1 MNKPITGYTIF
12 SATGMACAWLGAAML
27 VLVGWT
33 APAGAGSAELSER
46 TNYGQLSLS
55 SPKLHFGLVEVGDR
69 ASQRLTISNSG
80 NTATGNLQ
88 INTLFL
94 DERDAANYATDIS
107 GNITLKPGESRD
119 LNIYFDPRA
128 EGMTPGM
135 LFITHSG
142 KNTVAIVHLEGIGI
156 DSYAGAG
163 LAPPVLSGAVGEGS
177 VAFVKSQL
185 SGIDP
190 INATSIQ
197 FGPDNR
203 LYAAGLNG
211 DILIYDVQRDGIN
224 QYSVTQTETIDLV
237 KNILNHDD
245 NGQPNLTV
253 NTRLVTGI
261 VVTGTATDPVIYVTS
276 SDPRIGGGGSGLS
289 TNLDTNSGILSKL
302 TTTANGWQKLDLV
315 RGLPRSEE
323 NHTANGMAL
332 DENSGKLYIAMGGN
346 TNQGSPSNNFAK
358 LPEYALSAAIVEVD
372 LLAIGDTTYDL
383 PTLDDE
389 DRPGVNDAN
398 DPFGG
403 NRGKNQAIVTTSGPV
418 QVYSPG
424 FRNAYDVLITE
435 SGLMYSWDNGPNGGW
450 GGYPGVCSNDIVEPG
465 ETRFDALHL
474 ITGSGYYAGH
484 SNPTRASTDI
494 TFNDSNPQSPVPF
507 GNAIECEYFGP
518 PGTGLEQHPENL
530 ALMSTPASTNGLAEY
545 TASNFSG
552 AMQGDLLAAAFNN
565 KVYRVKLTDDG
576 SAVDFS
582 NALFSNVGGT
592 PLDVIAQGDND
603 IFPGTIWVT
612 DFSQQSIIVFEPQDY
627 EQSGTGTPVAVCTA
641 DDPQADPDADGFST
655 DDELANGTNPCS
667 AADFPADSDSDGVS
681 DLLDNDDDNDGLPDT
696 SDPFARDSAN
706 GANTFAPVSYQWEN
720 DSSPAGFIS
729 ELGFS
734 GLMTNGVTD
743 YSNLFD
749 LNQMTVRGA
758 AGVVTVDNVSAGDAI
773 GGDNS
778 QEYGFQFGVNVTD
791 SDSPLVA
798 KTRIVAPF
806 AGVQSSGFQ
815 SLGLFVGNGDQDNYI
830 KLVVNNTGVN
840 GGVEVLAEV
849 AGEVNLTDS
858 LSTNVVGADHA
869 DLYLL
874 LDPTAL
880 TVSAFYQLSIDGVEG
895 EVQSLGVAADLPLEW
910 LQSGTKLA
918 VGIISTSNM
927 GTAFPGTWDF
937 IEVNNEVDVLAN
949 AVATNTNAG
958 NDSGANTGTN
968 AGNTTGTDTGSDTQG
983 SQQDSDAKVVLG
995 GGGLFT
1001 LPGVLWLM
1009 ALVFSAS
1016 WLRARRLKV
1025 LKMQ

>member
-1 MNKPITGYTIF
+1 MNKPKTKCT
-12 SATGMACAWLGAAML
+12 
-27 VLVGWT
+27 VLFAKRK
-33 APAGAGSAELSER
+33 APALLFATLLALVSWMAPAFADTSSAELAQR

-55 SPKLHFGLVEVGDR
+55 SARLDFGLVEVGDR
-69 ASQRLTISNSG
+69 ASQRLTLSNSG
-80 NTATGNLQ
+80 NTVSGNLKIQ
-88 INTLFL
+88 TLFL

-107 GNITLKPGESRD
+107 GDFTLKPGESRD

-128 EGMTPGM
+128 EGVTPGM

-142 KNTVAIVHLEGIGI
+142 KDTVAIVHLEGIGI
-156 DSYAGAG
+156 DSYLGSG
-163 LAPPVLSGAVGEGS
+163 LAPPILGGATGEDS

-185 SGIDP
+185 NGIDP

-203 LYAAGLNG
+203 LYTAALNG

-224 QYSVTQTETIDLV
+224 QYSVTQTETIELV

-261 VVTGTATDPVIYVTS
+261 AVTGTAANPVIYVTS

-302 TTTANGWQKLDLV
+302 TLSASGWQKLDLV

-332 DENSGKLYIAMGGN
+332 DESNGKLYIAMGGN

-383 PTLDDE
+383 PNLDDE

-403 NRGKNQAIVTTSGPV
+403 NRGKNQAIITTSGPV

-424 FRNAYDVLITE
+424 FRNAYDVLIAE

-450 GGYPGVCSNDIVEPG
+450 GGHPTGVCSNDIVEPG

-474 ITGSGYYAGH
+474 ITGNGYYAGH

-507 GNAIECEYFGP
+507 GNPIECEYFGP
-518 PGTGLEQHPENL
+518 PGTGLEQHPDNL

-545 TASNFSG
+545 TASNFGG

-565 KVYRVKLTDDG
+565 KVYRVKLTEDG

-603 IFPGTIWVT
+603 SFPGTIWVT
-612 DFSQQSIIVFEPQDY
+612 DFSQQTIIVFEPQDFG
-627 EQSGTGTPVAVCTA
+627 QDGSSGPVAVCTA
-641 DDPQADPDADGFST
+641 DDPLADPDADGFST

-681 DLLDNDDDNDGLPDT
+681 DLLDNDDDNDGLSDST
-696 SDPFARDSAN
+696 DPFARDSAN
-706 GANTFAPVSYQWEN
+706 GANTFLPVSYQWEN
-720 DSSPAGFIS
+720 DSTPAGFIS

-743 YSNLFD
+743 YSDLFD

-758 AGVVTVDNVSAGDAI
+758 AGVVTVDNVSSGDAI
-773 GGDNS
+773 NSSNS
-778 QEYGFQFGVNVTD
+778 QEYGFQFGVNVAAD
-791 SDSPLVA
+791 DGPLVA

-806 AGVQSSGFQ
+806 AGVQASGFQ

-830 KLVVNNTGVN
+830 KLVVNNTGSS

-849 AGEVNLTDS
+849 NGGVSFSENQNATVSGTDH
-858 LSTNVVGADHA
+858 V

-874 LDPTAL
+874 VDPTAL
-880 TVSAFYQLSIDGVEG
+880 TVSAFYQLSIGGVEG
-895 EVQSLGVAADLPLEW
+895 ALQSLDAVADLPPEW
-910 LQSGTKLA
+910 LQASTKLA
-918 VGIISTSNM
+918 VGIISTSN
-927 GTAFPGTWDF
+927 GGAAFPGTWDF
-937 IEVNNEVDVLAN
+937 IEVNNDTSMLMNVGSVDAD
-949 AVATNTNAG
+949 G
-958 NDSGANTGTN
+958 NS
-968 AGNTTGTDTGSDTQG
+968 GTDADADTDTQ
-983 SQQDSDAKVVLG
+983 SPQQDSDAKVELSG
-995 GGGLFT
+995 SGLFT
-1001 LPGVLWLM
+1001 STDAFWLL
-1009 ALVFSAS
+1009 ALAFAALQ
-1016 WLRARRLKV
+1016 LRSRRHSSTNKR
-1025 LKMQ
+1025 